1 MRCTPRPDAP
11 PTGTT
16 SSRPKS
22 VTCTDKNSMPLDD
35 ELPAIQPPPQKR
47 QKTEDGG
54 GKVSSAANLHATVSA
69 LLELPLDVLLEIL
82 THVDPMSL
90 RHVSRTSQALRDTL
104 TGPRSNWIWRASYAN
119 TDHGLPPAPED
130 ITVPQFL
137 GLLVDQ
143 FCDVCHASPDPKD
156 PFDGIRRIWAARIK
170 YCKHCSY
177 FRGQTVYDED
187 MTRFPM
193 VRDIKGFF
201 GPQYPL
207 YKIFPASEPYND
219 RCTYRQYPRVL
230 VQRLVNEFLCD
241 TDGKSEGDK
250 RAWIIRRAEKYESV
264 IKHAELC
271 HKWEMQERQK
281 RHEREGELRKER
293 LAVIKQRLQ
302 DLDIDV
308 DEPEAFKKE
317 FKRLLVTP
325 PRPSYYKIDKYSPR
339 PVLSTPI
346 EIYNLVREG
355 RPLTEEDWS
364 TIRDWLLQA
373 AKAEKRRQILEGRYS
388 AFKKAYY
395 QFLDLK
401 SRREQCMLPSICTLA
416 NWEEVV
422 DLIEGTSLEQDLS
435 AIDMRA
441 FVDGLAQT
449 RFSEWR
455 ATFEAELVAKLNAT
469 DPEREHP
476 ATTADLHLATSVF
489 SLRDS
494 VLGWPVWYP
503 ELLSRSPFAWGMGC
517 PKSSYHAVRKCPP
530 WSAREVQADGWRRR
544 LAARLVIMAGLDPAT
559 ATDDDMGARH
569 VWFARADD
577 VAMLHHGK
585 RAYLMKLVLQMLGAQ
600 EGDEYVIFRD
610 HDEVCRARAFLADP
624 SALVRG

>member
-1 MRCTPRPDAP
+1 
-11 PTGTT
+11 
-16 SSRPKS
+16 
-22 VTCTDKNSMPLDD
+22 MPLDSKAT
-35 ELPAIQPPPQKR
+35 AIQPPPRKR
-47 QKTEDGG
+47 LRTEDGG
-54 GKVSSAANLHATVSA
+54 GEAASASNLHASVSA

-137 GLLVDQ
+137 SLLVDQ
-143 FCDVCHASPDPKD
+143 FCDACLSRIPGSQGP
-156 PFDGIRRIWAARIK
+156 IRRNQENMGGAYQILQTLLIL
-170 YCKHCSY
+170 
-177 FRGQTVYDED
+177 QTVYDED
-187 MTRFPM
+187 MTRFSM

-264 IKHAELC
+264 IK
-271 HKWEMQERQK
+271 
-281 RHEREGELRKER
+281 
-293 LAVIKQRLQ
+293 

-455 ATFEAELVAKLNAT
+455 AAFEAELVAKLNAT
-469 DPEREHP
+469 EPEREHP

-494 VLGWPVWYP
+494 VSGWPVWYP
-503 ELLSRSPFAWGMGC
+503 ELLSRSPLAWGMGC

-544 LAARLVIMAGLDPAT
+544 LAARLVVMAGLDPAT

-585 RAYLMKLVLQMLGAQ
+585 RAYLMSWHLAMLGAQ